1 MVAGPEQQI
10 DMYLCEPWD
19 LGVAASPGPT
29 LGGLACGGVAGGRLV
44 ASRPCCMGPARPQL
58 SLHRAR
64 AASGSGFTVQG
75 SGLPVDLPV
84 PAEPLQARLQ
94 GLQQAFCQ
102 PGRRSDQLHMLA
114 SEASPDQT
122 LHRSGTCILV
132 WVMVLV
138 DPSTP
143 NKCWQR
149 CSQHKPVVAECCGR
163 AQVLIPIPLCASAR
177 SMPKVCADCQAQW
190 STGTN
195 PLLDP
200 TPCTPGLEAHVN
212 APAI

>member
-1 MVAGPEQQI
+1 M
-10 DMYLCEPWD
+10 
-19 LGVAASPGPT
+19 
-29 LGGLACGGVAGGRLV
+29 
-44 ASRPCCMGPARPQL
+44 
-58 SLHRAR
+58 
-64 AASGSGFTVQG
+64 
-75 SGLPVDLPV
+75 DLPV

-94 GLQQAFCQ
+94 GAFCQ

-114 SEASPDQT
+114 SKASPDQN

-177 SMPKVCADCQAQW
+177 SMPKVCAACQAQW
-190 STGTN
+190 STGTKS
-195 PLLDP
+195 PPRPHTLHSWP
-200 TPCTPGLEAHVN
+200 GSPCECTGHLNSYKPWINTQLGPWGCALVVKQPQRGLH
-212 APAI
+212 